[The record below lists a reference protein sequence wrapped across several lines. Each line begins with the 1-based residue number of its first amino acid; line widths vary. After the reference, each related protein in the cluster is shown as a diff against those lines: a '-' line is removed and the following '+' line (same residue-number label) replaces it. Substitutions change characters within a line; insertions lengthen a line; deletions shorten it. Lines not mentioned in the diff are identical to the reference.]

1 MAVSV
6 IKMTLRKLPPKLLH
20 YRDYR
25 KFDNSQF
32 INSVHSA
39 LSREENEILEKDSD
53 VFFKTCLEVLKNMR
67 LLRKKNIRG
76 NNKPFMTKELSKPF
90 IKKSRIRNL
99 LTEIKN
105 ICVLLLRK
113 TKREYFSNL
122 NAKDV
127 TDNKTF
133 WQIVKLLFSDKIKL
147 REKITLAENDKSLSD
162 VDKVAKTLSNFF

>member
-1 MAVSV
+1 
-6 IKMTLRKLPPKLLH
+6 
-20 YRDYR
+20 
-25 KFDNSQF
+25 
-32 INSVHSA
+32 
-39 LSREENEILEKDSD
+39 
-53 VFFKTCLEVLKNMR
+53 
-67 LLRKKNIRG
+67 
-76 NNKPFMTKELSKPF
+76 MTKELSKPF

-162 VDKVAKTLSNFF
+162 VDKVAKTLNSFF

>member
-1 MAVSV
+1 
-6 IKMTLRKLPPKLLH
+6 
-20 YRDYR
+20 
-25 KFDNSQF
+25 
-32 INSVHSA
+32 
-39 LSREENEILEKDSD
+39 
-53 VFFKTCLEVLKNMR
+53 
-67 LLRKKNIRG
+67 
-76 NNKPFMTKELSKPF
+76 MTKELSKPF

-113 TKREYFSNL
+113 TKREYFSNH

-162 VDKVAKTLSNFF
+162 VDKVAKTLNNFF

>member
-1 MAVSV
+1 
-6 IKMTLRKLPPKLLH
+6 
-20 YRDYR
+20 
-25 KFDNSQF
+25 
-32 INSVHSA
+32 
-39 LSREENEILEKDSD
+39 
-53 VFFKTCLEVLKNMR
+53 
-67 LLRKKNIRG
+67 
-76 NNKPFMTKELSKPF
+76 MTKELSKPF

-162 VDKVAKTLSNFF
+162 VDKVAKTLNNFF

>member
-1 MAVSV
+1 
-6 IKMTLRKLPPKLLH
+6 
-20 YRDYR
+20 
-25 KFDNSQF
+25 
-32 INSVHSA
+32 
-39 LSREENEILEKDSD
+39 
-53 VFFKTCLEVLKNMR
+53 
-67 LLRKKNIRG
+67 
-76 NNKPFMTKELSKPF
+76 MTKELSKPF
-90 IKKSRIRNL
+90 IKKSRMRNL

-162 VDKVAKTLSNFF
+162 VDKVAKTLNNFF